1 MRKILLYFIVLFIV
15 TSAYGQLSTID
26 NSLNKKIDINWLKP
40 TTFKGFDDKD
50 ITLLQFDHASFN
62 FPFDSLPLFNKTIY
76 LPSSTNNVQVKIQ
89 IEASK
94 PLSLKEQSAL
104 LNKNIPTSIESKSKV
119 SWYRKKP
126 IVTISFNPVYKDVNT
141 NEVYKVTSF
150 SYTIIPVIAERSSL
164 SAQMNFKVNSVLRYG
179 NWVKIGV
186 FQDGIYQLTYND
198 LQSIGIN
205 VENLESDQI
214 RLFGNG
220 GGHLPFDNA
229 KPRLDD
235 LEENAIEI
243 VDGGDGIINSGDYIL
258 FYGQNPHRWKYING
272 RFNHVVHL
280 FSDTTYYFVTRDY
293 EIGAPKRVNKQNITS
308 TPDLTVNSFND
319 FQYHEVD
326 LLNFIKSGRNW
337 YGESFAFNK
346 EQSFDFSFPNAIG
359 STAEIKSNMAFRVIG
374 KSSTFAFDVN
384 GTNILNISHPG
395 ISGGYYSDYAAIV
408 TGRNNFNI
416 PSDNFKVRIRFSNLS
431 TADNG
436 WLDYIEILCDRQLKM
451 TGDQMLFRNKESA
464 NANIIQYN
472 ISGLSNNRIW
482 NVTTPTEVSEVSII
496 NNSFKSKGG
505 EINEY
510 VAFSNSN
517 FLKAKNFGKV
527 ANQDLH
533 SIQSA
538 DYVIV
543 THPEFIN
550 QANQLA
556 EYHRNY
562 SKLNTVVVTT
572 QQLYNEFSSGS
583 QDITAI
589 KSFNKM
595 LYDRAGNDPKKML
608 KYVLLLGDAS
618 YDYKN
623 RLTANTNFVPA
634 YQSWNSHSPL
644 GSYVS
649 DDYVGFLDD
658 NESDQSLSTLDI
670 GIGRIMANNTAQ
682 AQDVINKTIHY
693 LSSPVCMRPW
703 RNKLTFIGDD
713 EDGNRYMD
721 QSDILATKIDT
732 TYSNYNINK
741 IYLDAYQQVSNAGG
755 STYPDVNTAFDQ
767 ATEKG
772 SMIINYI
779 GHGGELGLAHERI
792 LGLTQIKGY
801 QNYDA
806 LALYVT
812 ATCEFSRFDDP
823 ERTSAG
829 EFALLNP
836 LGAALGLL
844 TTTRLVYASP
854 NFELAQKFF
863 AVAFEQVDGEWPR
876 LGDLL
881 RISKVGAS
889 IDTYINYRN
898 FSLLGDPAAQMAYP
912 EFNIESI
919 SVPDTIKS
927 LQKITI
933 SGMVTDHFGQKI
945 ENFNGI
951 VYPTIYSQRKK
962 QSTLNNDGNGVFEYE
977 TQNNLLF
984 NGKATVKNGS
994 FAFSFIVPKDIN
1006 FKYGAGKIS
1015 YYAENGTLD
1024 ASGSDES
1031 FQIGGRDG
1039 NPDADNVGP
1048 TINLWMNDESFVM
1061 GGMTNENP
1069 LIYAKLFDEN
1079 GINTVG
1085 NGIGHDIVAVI
1096 DENTVNSINLNDY
1109 YESELN
1115 SYQKGSISYN
1125 LNNLSEGKHTLRLK
1139 VWDVYNNSNEA
1150 VTEFYVSKSS
1160 TFNIDH
1166 VLNYPNPFT
1175 TNTDFYFDHNALGQQ
1190 LNIRIQIF
1198 TISGK
1203 LVKTIDHIE
1212 LSEGYRVGPINWNG
1226 RDEFGDR
1233 IGKGTYIYKV
1243 KVTNSFSQAVEKFE
1257 KIVIL

>member
-1 MRKILLYFIVLFIV
+1 MRKILLHFIILFIV

-40 TTFKGFDDKD
+40 ITFKGFDDKD
-50 ITLLQFDHASFN
+50 ITLLQFDNASFN

-89 IEASK
+89 IEASE

-104 LNKNIPTSIESKSKV
+104 LNKNIPTLIESKSKI

-126 IVTISFNPVYKDVNT
+126 IVSISFNPIYRDVNT
-141 NEVYKVTSF
+141 NEIYKVTSF
-150 SYTIIPVIAERSSL
+150 SYFITPITERNSS
-164 SAQMNFKVNSVLRYG
+164 STQMNFKVNSVLRYG
-179 NWVKIGV
+179 DWFKIGV
-186 FQDGIYQLTYND
+186 IEDGVYQLTYSD

-205 VENLESDQI
+205 VENLRSDQI

-220 GGHLPFDNA
+220 GGHLPFNNS

-235 LEENAIEI
+235 LEENAIEV

-258 FYGQNPHRWKYING
+258 FYGQDPHRWKYVNG

-293 EIGAPKRVNKQNITS
+293 EIGTPKRINKQNITAA
-308 TPDLTVNSFND
+308 PDLTVNSFND

-326 LLNFIKSGRNW
+326 LMNFVKSGRNW

-346 EQSFDFSFPNAIG
+346 DQSFDFSFPNAIG

-374 KSSTFAFDVN
+374 KSSTFAFDIN
-384 GTNILNISHPG
+384 GTNILNISHSG
-395 ISGGYYSDYAAIV
+395 VSGGYYADYAAIV
-408 TGRNNFNI
+408 AGKNSFNLS
-416 PSDNFKVRIRFSNLS
+416 SDNFKVRIRFSNLS

-436 WLDYIEILCDRQLKM
+436 WLDYIEVLCDRQLKM
-451 TGDQMLFRNKESA
+451 TGNQMTFRNKESA

-472 ISGLSNNRIW
+472 LSGLSNHKVW
-482 NVTTPTEVSEVSII
+482 NVTIPTAVSEVTI
-496 NNSFKSKGG
+496 NSNNFKSHGG

-517 FLKAKNFGKV
+517 FLKAKNFGKI

-533 SIQSA
+533 GIQSA

-543 THPEFIN
+543 THPDFIN

-556 EYHRNY
+556 NYHRTY

-595 LYDRAGNDPKKML
+595 LYDRAGTDPNKML

-623 RLTANTNFVPA
+623 RIPGNTNFVPA

-649 DDYVGFLDD
+649 DDYIGFLDD
-658 NESDQSLSTLDI
+658 NESDLLSSTLDV
-670 GIGRIMANNTAQ
+670 GVGRIMANNTTQ

-693 LSSPVCMRPW
+693 LSNPACMKPW

-713 EDGNRYMD
+713 EDTNIHML
-721 QSDILATKIDT
+721 QSDFLATKIDT
-732 TYSNYNINK
+732 TYPDYNLDK
-741 IYLDAYQQVSNAGG
+741 IYLDAFQQVSNAGG
-755 STYPDVNTAFDQ
+755 STYPDVNTAIDQ
-767 ATEKG
+767 STEKG
-772 SMIINYI
+772 SLIINYV

-792 LGLTQIKGY
+792 LGLSQIKGY
-801 QNYDA
+801 QNFDA

-829 EFALLNP
+829 EFTLLNP
-836 LGAALGLL
+836 QGAALGLL
-844 TTTRLVYASP
+844 TTTRLVYSSP
-854 NFELAQKFF
+854 NFELTQKFF
-863 AVAFEQVDGEWPR
+863 AVAFEKIDGEWPR

-881 RISKVGAS
+881 RISKIGGS
-889 IDTYINYRN
+889 NINYRN

-912 EFNIESI
+912 EYNVIST

-933 SGMVTDHFGQKI
+933 SGMITDDFGQKI
-945 ENFNGI
+945 NNFNGV

-962 QSTLNNDGNGVFEYE
+962 QSTLNNDGHGVMEFE
-977 TQNNLLF
+977 TQINALF
-984 NGKATVKNGS
+984 NGKASVKNGD
-994 FAFSFIVPKDIN
+994 FEFSFIVPKDID
-1006 FKYGAGKIS
+1006 FKYGTGKIS

-1039 NPDADNVGP
+1039 NPNADNVGP

-1061 GGMTNENP
+1061 GGMTDENP
-1069 LIYAKLFDEN
+1069 MIFAKVFDQN

-1096 DENTVNSINLNDY
+1096 DENTANSINLNDY

-1115 SYQKGSISYN
+1115 SYQKGAISYN
-1125 LNNLSEGKHTLRLK
+1125 LNSLSEGKHTLRLK
-1139 VWDVYNNSNEA
+1139 VWDVYNNSSEA

-1160 TFNIDH
+1160 TFNIEH

-1190 LNIRIQIF
+1190 LEVRIQIF

-1203 LVKTIDHIE
+1203 LVKTIDHLE
-1212 LSEGYRVGPINWNG
+1212 QSDGYRAGPINWNG
-1226 RDEFGDR
+1226 RDQYGDR

-1243 KVTNSFSQAVEKFE
+1243 KVTNSFGQTIEKFE